1 MSREI
6 KFRAWDKEQKSL
18 LPVSNLY
25 WGGGDTPL
33 KVETSDNGSYREGVA
48 SRFILEQYTG
58 LKDQYNKEIFEG
70 DIIKIAENIAGYVIQ
85 DANGQ
90 WVIFCDNKEPVN
102 GDVVL
107 GELSKIPKLDLGNT
121 LAKEYCS
128 IVGNIH
134 ENPELLG
141 GEE

>member
-25 WGGGDTPL
+25 WEGGNAPL
-33 KVETSDNGSYREGVA
+33 QVETSDNGSYREGL
-48 SRFILEQYTG
+48 STRFILEQYTG
-58 LKDQYNKEIFEG
+58 SKDQYGKEIFEG

-90 WVIFCDNKEPVN
+90 WVIFCDNKEPVK
-102 GDVVL
+102 GDVRL
-107 GELSKIPKLDLGNT
+107 GELSEIPKLDLGNT

-134 ENPELLG
+134 ENLKLFG